1 MIEKYSKRTA
11 PLIMA
16 GATLICAAVSAV
28 SMFLLKSDD
37 WGFGFISMAVFCM
50 LLSIGAAKR
59 PMVTTELAIAFLTRF
74 AMCLICILQND
85 GDADNYAVYAQQ
97 YATMPLADAFLEIPM
112 GAYFYSWVISF
123 FFRFFGFHFT
133 PVRAMNMAIS
143 MWCVYVTVDI
153 VQDIYQ
159 DREITK
165 RAALWMALF
174 PNLIRFSSYFANRE
188 PMLMLF
194 MLLYLKHS
202 YRFYK
207 NNHIVSL
214 LKSVIMLI
222 PALILHTSMLAMFAL
237 TTLIILTRESK
248 SGNKRSAMIG
258 KAILATGMVAVF
270 VYMMASG
277 VGTEKF
283 GVGGGVELSVSGVS
297 AIGNMSAIGRAA
309 YLKGVNFSNPILTI
323 LFLPVR
329 MLYFLYTPFPW
340 MVRAVVDIVGLF
352 DAVLYMVISY
362 RIFCK
367 LCMVRASGVKSSE
380 QKFIILLTLVL
391 LVVVA
396 MFAAVTSNYG
406 TAIRHRCKLF
416 PLMLLIMAD
425 YTGSKHKKKRFVI

>member
-1 MIEKYSKRTA
+1 
-11 PLIMA
+11 
-16 GATLICAAVSAV
+16 
-28 SMFLLKSDD
+28 
-37 WGFGFISMAVFCM
+37 
-50 LLSIGAAKR
+50 
-59 PMVTTELAIAFLTRF
+59 
-74 AMCLICILQND
+74 
-85 GDADNYAVYAQQ
+85 
-97 YATMPLADAFLEIPM
+97 
-112 GAYFYSWVISF
+112 
-123 FFRFFGFHFT
+123 
-133 PVRAMNMAIS
+133 
-143 MWCVYVTVDI
+143 
-153 VQDIYQ
+153 
-159 DREITK
+159 
-165 RAALWMALF
+165 
-174 PNLIRFSSYFANRE
+174 
-188 PMLMLF
+188 
-194 MLLYLKHS
+194 
-202 YRFYK
+202 
-207 NNHIVSL
+207 
-214 LKSVIMLI
+214 
-222 PALILHTSMLAMFAL
+222 MLAMFAL

-367 LCMVRASGVKSSE
+367 LRMVRASGVKSSE

-425 YTGSKHKKKRFVI
+425 YTGSKRKKKRFVI